1 MYIPV
6 SEQETT
12 INIFRDSKEVVIW
25 TCDGTMIT
33 KLDKMCKASPD
44 NYRIE
49 KIDYF
54 DDGTIASKEYV
65 IADKNLISFRSA
77 RVKLTEEQKAA
88 RVDNMKRSKGLNAQ
102 I

>member
-1 MYIPV
+1 MYIPI

-12 INIFRDSKEVVIW
+12 INIFRDSKEVAIW
-25 TCDGTMIT
+25 TSDATMIT

-54 DDGTIASKEYV
+54 EDGTIASKAYV
-65 IADKNLISFRSA
+65 IAEKNLISFRSA
-77 RVKLTEEQKAA
+77 RVKLTEEQKAS
-88 RVDNMKRSKGLNAQ
+88 RIENMKRDKGTNTQ